1 MLELN
6 DVLFVEVNPVP
17 LKTAL
22 ALMGL
27 CEARWRLPLGP
38 MLPENEAKLVD
49 VLERYGLVDARAAAG
64 ASA

>member
-1 MLELN
+1 ML
-6 DVLFVEVNPVP
+6 FIEVNPVP

-38 MLPENEAKLVD
+38 MLPHNEERLRATV
-49 VLERYGLVDARAAAG
+49 ERYELVASARAFRRDA
-64 ASA
+64 